1 MAWRPQVHRSPGS
14 ARRSLMPCGLVGCGS
29 SQSGCPVGPLARRGG
44 PLRESKWVLGYLKR
58 AVVAAN
64 ETIARM
70 PEDGRPGELPAD
82 LRFYDLRHTCASLL
96 IREGGSIKAVQK
108 QMGHKTAA
116 ITLDTYG
123 HLYPDELPGLAERF
137 ERAPRRGRRRAA
149 TGRRGVV
156 RRRAVPGGRE
166 WLRLALVDGDPVVDA
181 PPLHRTMLR
190 NHLPAPRQPA
200 EERIAGAAVALGLA
214 DVDEPVARE
223 LAQRLVRHRPG
234 VWRPAQ
240 QQREPVPASGD
251 LGTSLGDWEERRA
264 GLVELRR
271 LAVAGWPGVLR
282 LT

>member
-116 ITLDTYG
+116 ITLDTYT
-123 HLYPDELPGLAERF
+123 PTSCPGWRSGSSGLHAE
-137 ERAPRRGRRRAA
+137 
-149 TGRRGVV
+149 
-156 RRRAVPGGRE
+156 
-166 WLRLALVDGDPVVDA
+166 
-181 PPLHRTMLR
+181 
-190 NHLPAPRQPA
+190 
-200 EERIAGAAVALGLA
+200 
-214 DVDEPVARE
+214 
-223 LAQRLVRHRPG
+223 
-234 VWRPAQ
+234 
-240 QQREPVPASGD
+240 
-251 LGTSLGDWEERRA
+251 
-264 GLVELRR
+264 
-271 LAVAGWPGVLR
+271 AVAGLPPAVEASSGVVQFR
-282 LT
+282 AGGSG

>member
-44 PLRESKWVLGYLKR
+44 PLRESKWVLGYFKR

-70 PEDGRPGELPAD
+70 PEDGRPGEVPAD

-108 QMGHKTAA
+108 QMGHKTAV

-137 ERAPRRGRRRAA
+137 ERLHAE
-149 TGRRGVV
+149 
-156 RRRAVPGGRE
+156 AVPGC
-166 WLRLALVDGDPVVDA
+166 
-181 PPLHRTMLR
+181 
-190 NHLPAPRQPA
+190 HLPAPGQPA
-200 EERIAGAAVALGLA
+200 EERIAGAAVALALA

-251 LGTSLGDWEERRA
+251 LRTSLGDWEERRA
-264 GLVELRR
+264 GLVQLRR
-271 LAVAGWPGVLR
+271 LAVAGWPGMLR